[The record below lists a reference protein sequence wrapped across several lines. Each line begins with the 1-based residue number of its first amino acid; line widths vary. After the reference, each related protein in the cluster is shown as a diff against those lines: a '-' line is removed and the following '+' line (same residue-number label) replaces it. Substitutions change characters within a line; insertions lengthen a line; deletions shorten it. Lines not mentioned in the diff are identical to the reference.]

1 MCSTSKTEPMGTST
15 CTGKRRWLACSQ
27 AVSRVMV
34 SRCAAPALA
43 SVSSRGALEADAVR
57 ELLRALE
64 SGCFEAVRPC
74 LVRDYQ
80 RATSSVRRAPG

>member
-1 MCSTSKTEPMGTST
+1 VLTTLLAAEEMSLTTEDTWGFGAKPSPVRSYMT
-15 CTGKRRWLACSQ
+15 
-27 AVSRVMV
+27 VYV
-34 SRCAAPALA
+34 ALA
-43 SVSSRGALEADAVR
+43 LGQHDVAAR

-64 SGCFEAVRPC
+64 SGSFEAVRPR